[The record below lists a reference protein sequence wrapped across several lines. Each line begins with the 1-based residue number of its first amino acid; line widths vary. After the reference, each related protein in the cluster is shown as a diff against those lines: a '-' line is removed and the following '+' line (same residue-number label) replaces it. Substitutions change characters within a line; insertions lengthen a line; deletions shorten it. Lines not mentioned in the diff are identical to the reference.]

1 MASGFLVSMPKVFED
16 FVTTAFREALGM
28 RFGGRGV
35 CQDARWFL
43 DESRTVALRPDLVW
57 YPVATGAPALV
68 LDAKYK
74 AERYSGFPNP
84 DIYQM
89 LATAR
94 PCNSPSGIWS
104 TRRAMN

>member
-43 DESRTVALRPDLVW
+43 DERRTVALRPDLVW

-74 AERYSGFPNP
+74 PRGTPGSRIPTSTKCSPLLGHATPRRVSGLREG
-84 DIYQM
+84 Q
-89 LATAR
+89 
-94 PCNSPSGIWS
+94 
-104 TRRAMN
+104 